1 MSLQT
6 YSKPSGKLKGLPRG
20 IIQDN
25 SDLELRP
32 LWSRSNSRSKVRIFA
47 LFFYVIVQLKLLQCI
62 TRANKANDSL
72 VVIMKLQ
79 SRDYS
84 NRNLLAIPVGIKQKH
99 NVNAMVQ
106 KVLFMTILR
115 L

>member
-32 LWSRSNSRSKVRIFA
+32 LWLRSNSRSKVRTFA
-47 LFFYVIVQLKLLQCI
+47 LFVLLCFSSVEAVALH
-62 TRANKANDSL
+62 RPS
-72 VVIMKLQ
+72 
-79 SRDYS
+79 
-84 NRNLLAIPVGIKQKH
+84 
-99 NVNAMVQ
+99 
-106 KVLFMTILR
+106 
-115 L
+115 